1 MYGCG
6 PVLLPIFLAVFLY
19 CPLSLSFAHCL
30 PTFSSTS
37 GKVLSADIQRCRW
50 MLYVSGELSL
60 VGCYLRLHPCLEELT
75 PTHPLQLMV
84 TRVLM
89 ALGTENVD
97 GFEGPHWSAAQA
109 TWFWSVRSEIQ
120 WPSSPSKS
128 SFKSFSGFTCTLNI
142 FFLLDWDPTPHLFSY
157 LLLMLPF
164 GCAVQP
170 FSQHL
175 ERKSPFDISVSVH
188 FTLEDVHQPLHVW
201 ASSPVI

>member
-142 FFLLDWDPTPHLFSY
+142 FFCWIGIQLLISSVIYSWCSHLDVQFSHS
-157 LLLMLPF
+157 LSIWRGSLPLIY
-164 GCAVQP
+164 Q
-170 FSQHL
+170 
-175 ERKSPFDISVSVH
+175 
-188 FTLEDVHQPLHVW
+188 
-201 ASSPVI
+201 

>member
-1 MYGCG
+1 
-6 PVLLPIFLAVFLY
+6 
-19 CPLSLSFAHCL
+19 
-30 PTFSSTS
+30 
-37 GKVLSADIQRCRW
+37 
-50 MLYVSGELSL
+50 MLYKSGELSL

-142 FFLLDWDPTPHLFSY
+142 FFAGLGSNSSSLQLSTPDAPIWMCSSAILSAFGEEVSLWYISKCAFYTGGCTSTITCLSFIPCDLDLEWVESNTISY
-157 LLLMLPF
+157 TKPKYT
-164 GCAVQP
+164 QP
-170 FSQHL
+170 
-175 ERKSPFDISVSVH
+175 
-188 FTLEDVHQPLHVW
+188 
-201 ASSPVI
+201 